1 MHCPIFPGIQH
12 GMLRCTFHFFV
23 SHTTLSSNTLE
34 YRYGLRDLDRREL
47 VEWADVV
54 VASLNTIRALMLRGG
69 RGLNRERSSLVL
81 DHLSALSTV
90 ADAKENEL
98 KSLLEN
104 DNSIHVKL
112 SKIFIVQEVLGRV
125 RELFKI

>member
-1 MHCPIFPGIQH
+1 M
-12 GMLRCTFHFFV
+12 
-23 SHTTLSSNTLE
+23 
-34 YRYGLRDLDRREL
+34 DRREL

-69 RGLNRERSSLVL
+69 RGLNDEHSRLVL

-98 KSLLEN
+98 KSLMEN

-125 RELFKI
+125 RELFIKI